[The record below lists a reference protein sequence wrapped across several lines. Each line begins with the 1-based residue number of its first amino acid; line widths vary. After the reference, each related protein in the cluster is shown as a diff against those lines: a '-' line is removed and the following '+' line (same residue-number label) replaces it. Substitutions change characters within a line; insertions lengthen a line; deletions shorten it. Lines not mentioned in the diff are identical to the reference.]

1 VNRGVDQPY
10 KFAFRHRPTSGRI
23 AYSHQRVIPTGPY
36 LDAQRYLEVFRR
48 RKFATVSPTR

>member
-1 VNRGVDQPY
+1 MNRGVDQPY